1 MRSLKPV
8 IASNGFAILLTV
20 VFLLPIMAIFLFVV
34 TTPIDSILAK
44 FGLWLHGINEWSFPE
59 FDTEERFS
67 KIGFAIRSVLIAV
80 GISFLYFWLTNWLNM
95 NLAVYREKKSI
106 GRQSNIV
113 EAIQPWIFVG
123 PTLVLLLLFLMVPAL
138 STLSLSFQESDGTL
152 SSRNYA
158 FLWDSSALGYLQ
170 FRLAMRNS
178 LMWLILVPSLCII
191 LGLLIAVLADSVR
204 WGVVA
209 KTFIFV
215 PLAISFVGAA
225 VIWRN
230 IFAGGGIEA
239 LETINGSTPSYQIGL
254 LKSLLGHTAEYNEPL
269 YSLKFW
275 GNFFLMWI
283 LVWVQTGFAMV
294 IFSAALRGVPED
306 TIEAATID
314 GANPFQMF
322 FRIKLPQIYST
333 VLVVW
338 TTLVILVLKVFDIP
352 YALSANDDDKLL
364 LATMMENAR
373 NNWSIGGDNVD
384 NLYAAI
390 AVMLML
396 TVVPNMVFN
405 GWRIRREQKNL
416 EIEVF
421 KK

>member
-1 MRSLKPV
+1 MRSLKPIV
-8 IASNGFAILLTV
+8 ASNGLAILLTIL
-20 VFLLPIMAIFLFVV
+20 FLLPITAIFAFVV
-34 TTPIDSILAK
+34 TTPLDDAMANL
-44 FGLWLHGINEWSFPE
+44 GLWMHARWEWAFPE
-59 FDTEERFS
+59 FDTIERFA
-67 KIGFAIRSVLIAV
+67 KMGFAIRSVIIAV
-80 GISFLYFWLTNWLNM
+80 GISFLYFGITNWLNTS
-95 NLAVYREKKSI
+95 LARYQAKDSI

-123 PTLVLLLLFLMVPAL
+123 PTLVLLFLFLLVPAM
-138 STLSLSFQESDGTL
+138 STLGLSFQEYDGAL
-152 SSRNYA
+152 SVRNYA
-158 FLWDSSALGYLQ
+158 FLWDPESLGYLQ

-178 LMWLILVPSLCII
+178 LMWLILVPSTCII

-215 PLAISFVGAA
+215 PLAISFVGAE

-239 LETINGSTPSYQIGL
+239 LETINGTTPSYQIGL

-338 TTLVILVLKVFDIP
+338 TTLVVLVLKVFDIP

-405 GWRIRREQKNL
+405 GWRIRKEQKELGN
-416 EIEVF
+416 
-421 KK
+421 

>member
-1 MRSLKPV
+1 MRSLKLI
-8 IASNGFAILLTV
+8 IASNGLAIFLTV
-20 VFLLPIMAIFLFVV
+20 VFLLPIVAIFAYVATSPL
-34 TTPIDSILAK
+34 DDALGRLGLAMRN
-44 FGLWLHGINEWSFPE
+44 FWGWSANE
-59 FDTEERFS
+59 FDTLERFL
-67 KIGFAIRSVLIAV
+67 KIGFAIRSVIIAV
-80 GISFLYFWLTNWLNM
+80 SISFLYFGITNWLNIG
-95 NLAVYREKKSI
+95 LARTSARGSI
-106 GRQSNIV
+106 GRQSRIT

-123 PTLVLLLLFLMVPAL
+123 PTLVLLLLFLLVPAL
-138 STLSLSFQESDGTL
+138 STLRLSFQEYDGAF
-152 SSRNYA
+152 SIRNYA
-158 FLWDSSALGYLQ
+158 FLWDPDSLGYLQ

-178 LMWLILVPSLCII
+178 LMWLILVPSTCII
-191 LGLLIAVLADSVR
+191 LGLLIAVLADSVK

-209 KTFIFV
+209 KTFVFV

-239 LETINGSTPSYQIGL
+239 VDAINGTTPSYQIGL
-254 LKSLLGHTAEYNEPL
+254 MKALLGHTAAYNEPL
-269 YSLKFW
+269 YNLKFW

-306 TIEAATID
+306 TIEAAKID

-322 FRIKLPQIYST
+322 FRVKLPQIYST

-338 TTLVILVLKVFDIP
+338 TTLVVLVLKVFDIP

-384 NLYAAI
+384 NLYASI

-405 GWRIRREQKNL
+405 GWRIRREQKELGN
-416 EIEVF
+416 
-421 KK
+421 

>member
-1 MRSLKPV
+1 MRALSPI
-8 IASNGFAILLTV
+8 IASNGLAIFLTI
-20 VFLLPIMAIFLFVV
+20 VFLLPITAIFAFVV
-34 TTPIDSILAK
+34 TTPLDDAMANL
-44 FGLWLHGINEWSFPE
+44 GLWMHAHWQWSFPE
-59 FDTEERFS
+59 FDTQERFA
-67 KIGFAIRSVLIAV
+67 KIGFALRSVVIAV
-80 GISFLYFWLTNWLNM
+80 GISFFYFGISNWLNASM
-95 NLAVYREKKSI
+95 ARVRCKNSL
-106 GRQSNIV
+106 GRQSNVI

-123 PTLVLLLLFLMVPAL
+123 PTLVLLLLFLLVPAL
-138 STLSLSFQESDGTL
+138 STLSLSFQEYDGTP
-152 SSRNYA
+152 SVRNYA
-158 FLWDSSALGYLQ
+158 FLWDPEPLGYLQ

-178 LMWLILVPSLCII
+178 LMWLILVPSTCII
-191 LGLLIAVLADSVR
+191 FGLLIAVLADSVS

-230 IFAGGGIEA
+230 IFAGGGIEP
-239 LETINGSTPSYQIGL
+239 LETINGMTPSYQIGL

-306 TIEAATID
+306 TIEAAKID

-322 FRIKLPQIYST
+322 FRVKLPQIYST

-338 TTLVILVLKVFDIP
+338 TTLVVLVLKVFDIP

-384 NLYAAI
+384 NLYASI

-405 GWRIRREQKNL
+405 GWRIRREQRELGN
-416 EIEVF
+416 
-421 KK
+421 

>member
-1 MRSLKPV
+1 
-8 IASNGFAILLTV
+8 
-20 VFLLPIMAIFLFVV
+20 
-34 TTPIDSILAK
+34 
-44 FGLWLHGINEWSFPE
+44 
-59 FDTEERFS
+59 
-67 KIGFAIRSVLIAV
+67 
-80 GISFLYFWLTNWLNM
+80 M
-95 NLAVYREKKSI
+95 NLAMYREKASI

-113 EAIQPWIFVG
+113 ESIQPWIFVG
-123 PTLVLLLLFLMVPAL
+123 PTLVLLLLFLLVPAL

-178 LMWLILVPSLCII
+178 LMWLILVPSVCII

-204 WGVVA
+204 WGVIA

-322 FRIKLPQIYST
+322 FRVKLPQIYST

-405 GWRIRREQKNL
+405 GWRIRREQKELGN
-416 EIEVF
+416 
-421 KK
+421 

>member
-1 MRSLKPV
+1 MRSLKLI
-8 IASNGFAILLTV
+8 IASNGLAIFLTV
-20 VFLLPIMAIFLFVV
+20 VFLLPIVAIFAYVATSPL
-34 TTPIDSILAK
+34 DDALGRLGLAMRN
-44 FGLWLHGINEWSFPE
+44 FWGWSANE
-59 FDTEERFS
+59 FDTLERFL
-67 KIGFAIRSVLIAV
+67 KIGFAIRSVIIAV
-80 GISFLYFWLTNWLNM
+80 SISFLYFGITNWLNIG
-95 NLAVYREKKSI
+95 LARTSARGSI
-106 GRQSNIV
+106 GRQSRIT

-123 PTLVLLLLFLMVPAL
+123 PTLVLLLLFLLVPAL
-138 STLSLSFQESDGTL
+138 STLRLSFQEYDGAF
-152 SSRNYA
+152 SIRNYA
-158 FLWDSSALGYLQ
+158 FLWDPDSLGYLQ

-178 LMWLILVPSLCII
+178 LMWLILVPSTCII
-191 LGLLIAVLADSVR
+191 LGLLIAVLADSVK

-209 KTFIFV
+209 KTFVFV
-215 PLAISFVGAA
+215 PLAISFVGA
-225 VIWRN
+225 
-230 IFAGGGIEA
+230 
-239 LETINGSTPSYQIGL
+239 
-254 LKSLLGHTAEYNEPL
+254 YNEPL
-269 YSLKFW
+269 YNLKFW

-306 TIEAATID
+306 TIEAARID

-384 NLYAAI
+384 NLFAAI

-396 TVVPNMVFN
+396 TVVPNMIFN
-405 GWRIRREQKNL
+405 GWRIRKEQKELGN
-416 EIEVF
+416 
-421 KK
+421 

>member
-1 MRSLKPV
+1 MRSLKLI
-8 IASNGFAILLTV
+8 IASNGLAIFLTV
-20 VFLLPIMAIFLFVV
+20 VFLLPIVAIFAYVATSPL
-34 TTPIDSILAK
+34 DDALGRLGLAMRN
-44 FGLWLHGINEWSFPE
+44 FWGWSANE
-59 FDTEERFS
+59 FDTLERFL
-67 KIGFAIRSVLIAV
+67 KIGFAIRSVIIAV
-80 GISFLYFWLTNWLNM
+80 SISFLYFGITNWLNIG
-95 NLAVYREKKSI
+95 LARTSARGSI
-106 GRQSNIV
+106 GRQSRIT

-123 PTLVLLLLFLMVPAL
+123 PTLVLLLLFLLVPAL
-138 STLSLSFQESDGTL
+138 STLRLSFQEYDGAF
-152 SSRNYA
+152 SIRNYA
-158 FLWDSSALGYLQ
+158 FLWDPDSLGYLQ

-178 LMWLILVPSLCII
+178 LMWLILVPSTCII
-191 LGLLIAVLADSVR
+191 LGLLIAVLADSVK

-209 KTFIFV
+209 KTFVFV

-230 IFAGGGIEA
+230 IFAGGGIETVDA
-239 LETINGSTPSYQIGL
+239 INGTTPSYQIGL
-254 LKSLLGHTAEYNEPL
+254 MKALLGHTAAYNEPL
-269 YSLKFW
+269 YNLKFW

-306 TIEAATID
+306 TIEAARID

-384 NLYAAI
+384 NLFAAI

-396 TVVPNMVFN
+396 TVVPNMIFN
-405 GWRIRREQKNL
+405 GWRIRKEQKELGN
-416 EIEVF
+416 
-421 KK
+421 

>member
-1 MRSLKPV
+1 MRSLKPIV
-8 IASNGFAILLTV
+8 ASNGLAILLTIL
-20 VFLLPIMAIFLFVV
+20 FLLPITAIFAFVV
-34 TTPIDSILAK
+34 TTPLDDAMANL
-44 FGLWLHGINEWSFPE
+44 GLWLHARWEWAFPE
-59 FDTEERFS
+59 FDTIERFA
-67 KIGFAIRSVLIAV
+67 KMGFAIRSVIIAV
-80 GISFLYFWLTNWLNM
+80 GISFLYFGITNWLNTS
-95 NLAVYREKKSI
+95 LARYQAKDSI

-123 PTLVLLLLFLMVPAL
+123 PTLVLLFLFLLVPAM
-138 STLSLSFQESDGTL
+138 STLGLSFQEYDGAL
-152 SSRNYA
+152 SVRNYA
-158 FLWDSSALGYLQ
+158 FLWDPESLGYLQ

-178 LMWLILVPSLCII
+178 LMWLILVPSTCII

-239 LETINGSTPSYQIGL
+239 LETINGTTPSYQIGL

-269 YSLKFW
+269 YSLRFW

-338 TTLVILVLKVFDIP
+338 TTLVVLVLKVFDIP

-405 GWRIRREQKNL
+405 GWRIRKEQKELGN
-416 EIEVF
+416 
-421 KK
+421 

>member
-1 MRSLKPV
+1 MRSVKPIV
-8 IASNGFAILLTV
+8 ASNGLAILLTIL
-20 VFLLPIMAIFLFVV
+20 FLLPITAIFAFVV
-34 TTPIDSILAK
+34 TTPLDDAMANL
-44 FGLWLHGINEWSFPE
+44 GLWMHARWEWAFPE
-59 FDTEERFS
+59 FDTIERFA
-67 KIGFAIRSVLIAV
+67 KMGFAIRSVIIAV
-80 GISFLYFWLTNWLNM
+80 GISFLYFGITNWLNTS
-95 NLAVYREKKSI
+95 LAQYQAKDSI

-123 PTLVLLLLFLMVPAL
+123 PTLVLLFLFLLVPAM
-138 STLSLSFQESDGTL
+138 STLGLSFQEYDGAL
-152 SSRNYA
+152 SVRNYA
-158 FLWDSSALGYLQ
+158 FLWDPESLGYLQ

-178 LMWLILVPSLCII
+178 LMWLILVPSTCII

-239 LETINGSTPSYQIGL
+239 LETINGTTPSYQIGL

-338 TTLVILVLKVFDIP
+338 TTLVVLVLKVFDIP

-405 GWRIRREQKNL
+405 GWRIRKEQKELGN
-416 EIEVF
+416 
-421 KK
+421 

>member
-1 MRSLKPV
+1 MRSLKPIV
-8 IASNGFAILLTV
+8 ASNGLAILLTIL
-20 VFLLPIMAIFLFVV
+20 FLLPITAIFAFVV
-34 TTPIDSILAK
+34 TTPLDDAMANL
-44 FGLWLHGINEWSFPE
+44 GLWLHARWEWAFPE
-59 FDTEERFS
+59 FDTIERFA
-67 KIGFAIRSVLIAV
+67 KMGFAIRSVIIAV
-80 GISFLYFWLTNWLNM
+80 GISFLYFGITNWLNTS
-95 NLAVYREKKSI
+95 LARYQAKDSL

-123 PTLVLLLLFLMVPAL
+123 PTLVLLFLFLLVPAM
-138 STLSLSFQESDGTL
+138 STLGLSFQEYDGAL
-152 SSRNYA
+152 SVRNYA
-158 FLWDSSALGYLQ
+158 FLWDPESLGYLQ

-178 LMWLILVPSLCII
+178 LMWLILVPSTCII

-239 LETINGSTPSYQIGL
+239 LETINGTTPSYQIGL

-269 YSLKFW
+269 YSLRFW

-338 TTLVILVLKVFDIP
+338 TTLVVLVLKVFDIP

-405 GWRIRREQKNL
+405 GWRIRKEQKELGN
-416 EIEVF
+416 
-421 KK
+421 